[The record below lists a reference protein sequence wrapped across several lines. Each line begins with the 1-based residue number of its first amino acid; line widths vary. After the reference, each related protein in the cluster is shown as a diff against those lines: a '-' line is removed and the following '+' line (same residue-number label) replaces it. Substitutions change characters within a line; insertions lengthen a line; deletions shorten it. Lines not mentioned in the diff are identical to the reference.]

1 MNKLQHK
8 IIDKMLNE
16 DLLLS
21 RGAIYKKIKKGE
33 TIFIENSKC
42 NFYFQ
47 LVQGK
52 VSWINYDDEG
62 KVFIQSIIEPDEC
75 FGELPLFDDEPYAAS
90 AIAETDSVII
100 QLPKP
105 TFLLLLKENP
115 ELLFAFAKLL
125 AQRVRYKFF
134 TLKELACHNPEQ
146 QIVEFL
152 NYYKNK
158 SHQLSVHPYK
168 VTFTRQQLAD
178 MTGLRVE
185 TVIRVIKKLSENG
198 KLNIDRGKVYLSN
211 TDSNHKN
218 LAV

>member
-1 MNKLQHK
+1 
-8 IIDKMLNE
+8 MLDE

-21 RGAIYKKIKKGE
+21 RGAIYKKVKKGE
-33 TIFIENSKC
+33 TIFKENTKC
-42 NFYFQ
+42 NYYFQ

-62 KVFIQSIIEPDEC
+62 KIFIQSIIEPNEC

-90 AIAETDSVII
+90 AIAETNSVII
-100 QLPKP
+100 QLPKS
-105 TFLLLLKENP
+105 TFLILLKEKP
-115 ELLFAFAKLL
+115 ELLLEFTKLL

-134 TLKELACHNPEQ
+134 ILKELACHNPEQ

>member
-1 MNKLQHK
+1 
-8 IIDKMLNE
+8 MLNE

-33 TIFIENSKC
+33 IIFNENSKC
-42 NFYFQ
+42 NYYFQ

-62 KVFIQSIIEPDEC
+62 KVFIQSIIEPNEC
-75 FGELPLFDDEPYAAS
+75 FGELPYAAS
-90 AIAETDSVII
+90 AIAETDSVVI

-115 ELLFAFAKLL
+115 ELVFAFAKLL
-125 AQRVRYKFF
+125 SQRVRYKFF

>member
-1 MNKLQHK
+1 
-8 IIDKMLNE
+8 MLNE

-33 TIFIENSKC
+33 TIFKENTKC
-42 NFYFQ
+42 NYYFQ

-62 KVFIQSIIEPDEC
+62 KVFIQSIIEPNEC
-75 FGELPLFDDEPYAAS
+75 FGELPLFDDELYAAS
-90 AIAETDSVII
+90 AIAETDSVVT

-115 ELLFAFAKLL
+115 ELLFEFTKLL

-134 TLKELACHNPEQ
+134 ILKELACHNPEQ
-146 QIVEFL
+146 QIIELLKYFR
-152 NYYKNK
+152 NK
-158 SHQLSVHPYK
+158 STQLSILPYK

-185 TVIRVIKKLSENG
+185 TVIRTIKKLCENG

>member
-1 MNKLQHK
+1 MYVC
-8 IIDKMLNE
+8 D
-16 DLLLS
+16 
-21 RGAIYKKIKKGE
+21 GIY
-33 TIFIENSKC
+33 
-42 NFYFQ
+42 
-47 LVQGK
+47 
-52 VSWINYDDEG
+52 
-62 KVFIQSIIEPDEC
+62 
-75 FGELPLFDDEPYAAS
+75 
-90 AIAETDSVII
+90 
-100 QLPKP
+100 
-105 TFLLLLKENP
+105 
-115 ELLFAFAKLL
+115 
-125 AQRVRYKFF
+125 
-134 TLKELACHNPEQ
+134 
-146 QIVEFL
+146 L

>member
-1 MNKLQHK
+1 
-8 IIDKMLNE
+8 MLNE

-21 RGAIYKKIKKGE
+21 RGAIYKKVKKGE
-33 TIFIENSKC
+33 VIFKENTKC
-42 NFYFQ
+42 NYYFQ

-52 VSWINYDDEG
+52 VSWLNYDDEG
-62 KVFIQSIIEPDEC
+62 KIFIQSIIEPNEC

-90 AIAETDSVII
+90 AIAEINSVVI
-100 QLPKP
+100 QLPKS
-105 TFLLLLKENP
+105 TFLILLKEKP
-115 ELLFAFAKLL
+115 ELLLEFTKLL

-134 TLKELACHNPEQ
+134 ILKELACHNPEQ
-146 QIVEFL
+146 QIIELLKYFR
-152 NYYKNK
+152 NK
-158 SHQLSVHPYK
+158 STQLPILPYK

-185 TVIRVIKKLSENG
+185 TVIRTIKKLCENG